1 MVKESIYNYST
12 SITLGDKVKQ
22 LVYNTRSRRLI
33 NFTNRSFQ
41 EISSQE
47 ERILIEQG
55 FLVSDTRDECVEMEY
70 DRLCRIFQ
78 KEMLSL
84 TIIPTSDCNFR
95 CVYCYQTA
103 SDGYIT
109 SSVINNIIS
118 YLEKN
123 ARYYKA
129 VSISWFGGEP
139 LLCKNEVL
147 EILQQAALICKKNK
161 VSLVSYMTTNA
172 YELDLVFFE
181 KALSYGLRYYQIT
194 IDGLAEEHNSQRP
207 HCTNNDSYEKII
219 KNLTEIAK
227 QFQTKRFEIG
237 LRVNVSS
244 NNIGSMER
252 FTDEMVRLFGHD
264 RHFVMIWQWV
274 RDWGGNR
281 LDKKSLISNDA
292 CRKLMDD
299 SIKKGLRCHEILS
312 CQAGTDTCEAMYKS
326 GLVFNFDGN
335 VYKCAMRVFNAD
347 EHKKNCVGKL
357 LENGN
362 IVFDKGIEAQWLLP
376 TVRQSCYS
384 CVFFPLCMGN
394 ACPFTMVYRNEHTCI
409 VFKNLIP
416 DQMKTMYLKGNYTN
430 FEVIESA
437 QDRKKTYGDI

>member
-1 MVKESIYNYST
+1 
-12 SITLGDKVKQ
+12 
-22 LVYNTRSRRLI
+22 
-33 NFTNRSFQ
+33 
-41 EISSQE
+41 
-47 ERILIEQG
+47 
-55 FLVSDTRDECVEMEY
+55 
-70 DRLCRIFQ
+70 
-78 KEMLSL
+78 
-84 TIIPTSDCNFR
+84 
-95 CVYCYQTA
+95 
-103 SDGYIT
+103 
-109 SSVINNIIS
+109 
-118 YLEKN
+118 
-123 ARYYKA
+123 
-129 VSISWFGGEP
+129 
-139 LLCKNEVL
+139 
-147 EILQQAALICKKNK
+147 
-161 VSLVSYMTTNA
+161 
-172 YELDLVFFE
+172 
-181 KALSYGLRYYQIT
+181 
-194 IDGLAEEHNSQRP
+194 
-207 HCTNNDSYEKII
+207 
-219 KNLTEIAK
+219 
-227 QFQTKRFEIG
+227 
-237 LRVNVSS
+237 
-244 NNIGSMER
+244 MER

-437 QDRKKTYGDI
+437 QDRKKLTEIFDEHGITIRNEDEKIEADSLVYISIIVDIEDQFDLQIPDDFLYDERLLYFSDFVSLVNELTKDQCSKEQ